1 MALLNVQQGT
11 QAAGLIPTL
20 QAVDAALTDNFPND
34 GQTIL
39 VLENS
44 NAATRTVTIAP
55 PSGTT
60 TKDGFGTVTAPTMV
74 VTLAATTG
82 RAILGPFPTAAYN
95 DGNGRVNAVTS
106 ASAGVTIGAVRVPRA
121 L

>member
-1 MALLNVQQGT
+1 MAILSVQQGT
-11 QAAGLIPTL
+11 QAAGLTPSL
-20 QAVDAALTDNFPND
+20 VAADATLTDGFAND

-44 NAATRTVTIAP
+44 NAATRTVTITP

-60 TKDGFGTVTAPTMV
+60 TKDGFGTVTAPTITT
-74 VTLAATTG
+74 TLAATTG

-95 DGNGRVNAVTS
+95 DGNGRVNAVYS
-106 ASAGVTIGAVRVPRA
+106 ANAGVTVAAVRVPRA